1 MRSEFGDGS
10 PPRPVAPSYDFD
22 RALGEPWL
30 NCHICGFTV
39 PMSESVIHYK
49 KGRYVCQ
56 GCADNRTHA
65 DEMENLQRPMEHTTI
80 SPQKVDD

>member
-10 PPRPVAPSYDFD
+10 PPRPVAPSYDFN
-22 RALGEPWL
+22 RVMHEPWL
-30 NCHICGFTV
+30 NCFICGFTV
-39 PMSESVIHYK
+39 PVSESVIHYR

-56 GCADNRTHA
+56 GCADNRTQA
-65 DEMENLQRPMEHTTI
+65 DNLEYVERPLEHGNT

>member
-1 MRSEFGDGS
+1 
-10 PPRPVAPSYDFD
+10 
-22 RALGEPWL
+22 
-30 NCHICGFTV
+30 
-39 PMSESVIHYK
+39 MSESVIHYK